1 MTIALEIIA
10 GIRALIE
17 AKELI
22 DDQIR
27 KAAER
32 AGLEQEE
39 LDKLFQETRA
49 KVLERD
55 PDKIPDPQ

>member
-39 LDKLFQETRA
+39 LDRIFQETKE
-49 KVLERD
+49 KVLEKD
-55 PDKIPDPQ
+55 PSKIPSPV

>member
-1 MTIALEIIA
+1 MTIALEVIA

-27 KAAER
+27 KQAER
-32 AGLEQEE
+32 AGLAQEE
-39 LDKLFQETRA
+39 LDKLFAESKA
-49 KVLERD
+49 KVLAKD
-55 PDKIPDPQ
+55 PAKIPDVS

>member
-27 KAAER
+27 KQAER
-32 AGLEQEE
+32 AGLAQEE
-39 LDKLFQETRA
+39 LDKLFEETRQ

-55 PDKIPDPQ
+55 PSNIPTPK

>member
-1 MTIALEIIA
+1 MTIAIEIIA

-27 KAAER
+27 KQAER
-32 AGLEQEE
+32 AGLEQAE
-39 LDKLFQETRA
+39 LDKLFEETRI
-49 KVLERD
+49 KVLQKD
-55 PDKIPDPQ
+55 PSKIPDVT

>member
-10 GIRALIE
+10 GLRALIE

-27 KAAER
+27 KQAER
-32 AGLEQEE
+32 AGLAQEE
-39 LDKLFQETRA
+39 LDKLFAESKN

-55 PDKIPDPQ
+55 PADIPTPQ

>member
-39 LDKLFQETRA
+39 LDKLFQESKE
-49 KVLERD
+49 KVLAKD
-55 PDKIPDPQ
+55 PGNIPTPK

>member
-1 MTIALEIIA
+1 MDPMSVIA

-27 KAAER
+27 KQAER

-39 LDKLFQETRA
+39 LDSLFEESRI

-55 PDKIPDPQ
+55 PANIPTPQ

>member
-39 LDKLFQETRA
+39 LDKIFEETKI

-55 PDKIPDPQ
+55 PSKIPDPR

>member
-39 LDKLFQETRA
+39 LDKLFAESKA

-55 PDKIPDPQ
+55 PSKIPDPQ